1 MRFAINEKIT
11 TELNWEEIALIAVV
25 FGEYQ
30 ERYEQSEGKEVLKTM
45 SSLVNRLGRELYN
58 HPDNDKPN
66 GH

>member
-1 MRFAINEKIT
+1 MGFTINEKIT
-11 TELNWEEIALIAVV
+11 TELSWEEVVLIATV

-30 ERYEQSEGKEVLKTM
+30 ERYEKSAGKEVLKTM
-45 SSLVNRLGRELYN
+45 SSLVNRLGREMYN